1 MEGQNLI
8 QKLKN
13 NLSEKTLLEDIDR
26 LIKSKNLNYN
36 ASCFL
41 TNLKNKGELNN
52 LDFSKDFDYIR
63 NYYIIASNE
72 FKGDNKVAK
81 LSYGLEYAEGD
92 IFIYMKKDPEE
103 TLKYLKDYQNINPID
118 FNKYMKSHNSN
129 NSINSEL
136 ILKGGMNLYGYS
148 FEFNVNYFIQTL
160 SDLIELPD
168 LAINLSDYFV
178 PPNFKE
184 VDISYYNMEQPL
196 NKDMSLLRTG
206 IYYKIFNNKISFEK
220 ERDFQ
225 IFQNSLIIGEV
236 KTSFPKYIYLTGNKT
251 SFEGIINQL
260 FEKLFFFYNLYTKIG
275 LFASNEIKNIEL
287 VFFYDNVQLKNIN
300 DKLILYFIRNNKY
313 LWKIFVSIPIH
324 FFIIYTLPSIS
335 NVSIM
340 DLKNKV
346 QKLEEQDKEN
356 KEEIQI
362 LKEQDKENKEEI
374 QILKEQDKEKEKLI
388 QKLLKEDKENKEEI
402 QKLKE
407 QNKMILLEI
416 EKLKLQ
422 QNNEAKVDLIGIE
435 SINNKIEKEKGNY
448 DDGGIFDFLKTQ
460 SYKENR
466 INNDIN
472 EIINNNYFDFT
483 AINKDYNNVNNNAN
497 KNYNNTGNNINNNN
511 LGNLLLFD

>member
-168 LAINLSDYFV
+168 LAINLSDYFRH
-178 PPNFKE
+178 PNFKE

-251 SFEGIINQL
+251 SLEGIINQL

-300 DKLILYFIRNNKY
+300 DKLILNFIHNNKY

-346 QKLEEQDKEN
+346 QKLE
-356 KEEIQI
+356 
-362 LKEQDKENKEEI
+362 
-374 QILKEQDKEKEKLI
+374 EQDKEKEKLI